1 MAVEQVAILGAGTMG
16 AGIAQVAVTHGCTVR
31 LIDTQPGAVER
42 ARESVAARL
51 QRQVDR
57 GAMSEEEHA
66 AVIGRLIEGSLDD
79 LEGVELVVEAV
90 VEDLG
95 VKQELFR
102 QLDAAAPADAVLATN
117 TSSLSVGEIASP
129 LRDRSRV
136 VGMHFFNPAPVM
148 ALVEVVAPEATSEAA
163 AELVAET
170 ASAWG
175 KVPARTADA
184 PGFIVNR
191 VARSSYVEAFRML
204 DEGVAGP
211 DVIDGAMRKLG
222 QFRMGPMQVADLVGQ
237 EVNHAVTISVWERTG
252 RPARF
257 EPPRVQAGLA
267 ERGDLGRKTGS
278 GVYDYGSDPPTANV
292 AVEAS
297 PLALSPD
304 LAAAVDAFVEA
315 AALCDPEDLAE
326 ASAEERFAF
335 ARMLGSG
342 DERGRARPRRRGG
355 QRRGHRRRDAARD
368 ELPARPGG
376 VGTRGRL
383 RDAGAAALSP
393 RGGPRRRQLRGRA
406 ADRGGGRVGGAARE

>member
-66 AVIGRLIEGSLDD
+66 AVMGRLIEGSLDD

-102 QLDAAAPADAVLATN
+102 QLDAAAPPDAVLATN
-117 TSSLSVGEIASP
+117 TSSLSVGEIASL
-129 LRDRSRV
+129 LRNPSRV

-148 ALVEVVAPEATSEAA
+148 ALVEVVAPEAASEAA

-237 EVNHAVTISVWERTG
+237 EVNHAVTISVWERSG

-257 EPPRVQAGLA
+257 EPPRVQAELA

-278 GVYDYGSDPPTANV
+278 GVYDYSSDPATANV
-292 AVEAS
+292 AVEGS

-315 AALCDPEDLAE
+315 AALCDPEELAE
-326 ASAEERFAF
+326 ASGEERFAF
-335 ARMLGSG
+335 ARMLGTVMNEAARALGDGAASG
-342 DERGRARPRRRGG
+342 EDIDAAMQHATNYPRGPVTWGREVGYATLARLLAALEAARGDGSYEPAPLIAESGGRGG
-355 QRRGHRRRDAARD
+355 A
-368 ELPARPGG
+368 
-376 VGTRGRL
+376 
-383 RDAGAAALSP
+383 
-393 RGGPRRRQLRGRA
+393 
-406 ADRGGGRVGGAARE
+406 